1 MIRNRAGFTVVEL
14 LIVMI
19 VGSVLATIVSQSL
32 GSYMER
38 RALDDSRA
46 AVIHMAARARSL
58 AIDRGAASLDID
70 PDLDTVTLVQAGDTL
85 EVVNLDDEYGTDLI
99 AEAALSICYSSRG
112 YALSAC
118 TNFVANQ
125 TVGLHFR
132 NRAARLLVR
141 PLGQVEA
148 L

>member
-1 MIRNRAGFTVVEL
+1 MIQKRAGFTVVEL

-32 GSYMER
+32 GAYMRR

-46 AVIHMAARARSL
+46 AVFHMAARARAL
-58 AIDRGAASLDID
+58 GIDRGMATLDID
-70 PDLDTVTLVQAGDTL
+70 PARDTVTLVQGGDTL
-85 EVVNLDDEYGTDLI
+85 EVLDIAADYGADLI
-99 AEAALSICYSSRG
+99 GDAAISICYSSRG

-118 TNFVANQ
+118 TSFGANQ
-125 TVGLHFR
+125 TLELEFQGETVGLV
-132 NRAARLLVR
+132 VR
-141 PLGQVEA
+141 PLGQLEV